1 MQRRRPREYFDR
13 GLQLWI
19 IKTAHAHHWR
29 VASWVGP
36 DDLIQ
41 EGFVIA
47 ALCRHRYSATVR
59 SNSHF
64 MSLVKVCFL
73 NRLHD
78 LAKQRSRNP
87 EQIPISQIVEFRGRE
102 EAALELL
109 GGVENGDQELVA
121 ALRSAP
127 AEIQALLVLLNDPVL
142 RRKARH
148 PRRRPNGCRET
159 HSEQFNR
166 LLKLPIDTDL
176 PGKLRELLVT

>member
-1 MQRRRPREYFDR
+1 
-13 GLQLWI
+13 
-19 IKTAHAHHWR
+19 
-29 VASWVGP
+29 
-36 DDLIQ
+36 
-41 EGFVIA
+41 
-47 ALCRHRYSATVR
+47 
-59 SNSHF
+59 
-64 MSLVKVCFL
+64 
-73 NRLHD
+73 
-78 LAKQRSRNP
+78 
-87 EQIPISQIVEFRGRE
+87 VEFRGRE